1 MCALAFKFVTI
12 VFSYSLSVAAL
23 QHYEMSHFLGK
34 SNVFHWRW
42 FIAMH
47 CEPCFAVHFDWKVW
61 MTSWFKRC
69 EHTYKAFHPFFPQI
83 RSGLLGN
90 WWNLHWVLL
99 CVSFV
104 KTCRNFINK
113 KFPRTIKQQTNHAR
127 QEFFAKVF
135 YYIEYIYIQLQ
146 ALRDL
151 YIGFYF
157 F

>member
-127 QEFFAKVF
+127 QEFFAKGF
-135 YYIEYIYIQLQ
+135 YYIEYIYIFNFKHSGT
-146 ALRDL
+146 
-151 YIGFYF
+151 YI
-157 F
+157 